1 MSSSLHQII
10 LLPTMGISDDVNFE
24 QTNQYLYYLQ
34 PRVYNDAFGENKI
47 INTIGCI

>member
-24 QTNQYLYYLQ
+24 QTNQYLQ